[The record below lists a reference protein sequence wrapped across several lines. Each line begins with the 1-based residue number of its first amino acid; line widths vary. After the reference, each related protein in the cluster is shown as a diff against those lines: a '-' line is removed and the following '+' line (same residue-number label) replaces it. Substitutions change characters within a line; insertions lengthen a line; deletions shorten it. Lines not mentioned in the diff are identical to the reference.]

1 MTDTGDDSNRTLSTI
16 TGTMTPVSTDKT
28 PLVWDGNDAN
38 ILGLLFEVKRYYTNK
53 GLFQTLFRDRAV
65 SLSNGKLAIEHPS
78 AIWFLSGVIDEA
90 HDFDDPCPPTA
101 ERLQHHNDNGQQ
113 FHHEHGNARGRGHHR
128 WLRFRRH

>member
-78 AIWFLSGVIDEA
+78 AIWFLSGVIDDAVRVPRRYMSASVAVCALA
-90 HDFDDPCPPTA
+90 H
-101 ERLQHHNDNGQQ
+101 
-113 FHHEHGNARGRGHHR
+113 ARTT
-128 WLRFRRH
+128 